1 MSHLPSLGEDAVLV
15 DVFRRFPD
23 TAGPLL
29 DYHQVLLRGPSPL
42 TVAQREL
49 IAAYVSALNACQYCA
64 GVHTATAAAFGVDE
78 DLVTAL
84 VADVDTAPVEES
96 MRPVLG
102 LVRTLTLTPARV
114 RDAEI
119 AAVYAAGWD
128 EQALHDVVSVC
139 ALFNF
144 MNRLVEGLGI
154 VATPEYFQISS
165 RRLAAQAGY
174 AGLRDMLSAS
184 TERPAPPAG

>member
-1 MSHLPSLGEDAVLV
+1 VSHLPSLGDDAVLV

-84 VADVDTAPVEES
+84 VADVDTAQVEES
-96 MRPVLG
+96 MRPMLG
-102 LVRTLTLTPARV
+102 LVRTLTLSPARV

-119 AAVYAAGWD
+119 AAVYAAGWN
-128 EQALHDVVSVC
+128 EQALHDAVSVC

-154 VATPEYFQISS
+154 VATPEYFRTSS

-174 AGLRDMLSAS
+174 AGLRDMLPAP
-184 TERPAPPAG
+184 TERPAPPTI